1 MATGAVQEDD
11 SFVKQVQINQ
21 SAQQCFSKIIDVID
35 RNIYIC
41 KCRKEKRLFDYL
53 DTRMKN
59 KKTDDELVN

>member
-41 KCRKEKRLFDYL
+41 KCRKEKRHFDYL
-53 DTRMKN
+53 LEFKRN
-59 KKTDDELVN
+59 KTDGELVN

>member
-35 RNIYIC
+35 R
-41 KCRKEKRLFDYL
+41 KEGPTFRQEQTRLDWTIL
-53 DTRMKN
+53 PIEKQN
-59 KKTDDELVN
+59 S